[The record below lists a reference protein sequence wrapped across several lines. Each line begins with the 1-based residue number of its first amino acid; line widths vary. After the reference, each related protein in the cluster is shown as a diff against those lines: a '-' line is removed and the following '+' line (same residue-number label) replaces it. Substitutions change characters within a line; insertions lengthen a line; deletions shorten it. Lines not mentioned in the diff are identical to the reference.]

1 VLKDYLPWIVV
12 GAVVA
17 VGVVAVTLLSRTR
30 PKSLSTS
37 RLGRRRPHRDHFR
50 RGEKRQTPVRH
61 AAIIV
66 NPTKVHDLAQVQ
78 AQLTLLCQEEGWAEP
93 RFYETTI
100 EDPGTGQ
107 ARQAVADG
115 AAVVCSLGGDGTVRH
130 VATGLVGTETPLGI
144 LPAGTGNLLARTLDM
159 PVGSLA
165 SAVRTALTGRNRR
178 IDVGE
183 VVIEQVAPA
192 RRGAR
197 PDGARADGA
206 GADSAGTSPAEPAQA
221 LDADPDEAVAV
232 SVDAAADADAES
244 VETTTTRHQ
253 FLVMTGIGM
262 DAAIMQGTNENLKAT
277 VGWGAYVV
285 SGLKHLVSP
294 EFRVAFRLDDEP
306 EFKRRARA
314 VVIGNCGKLLGGLV
328 LMPDARVD
336 DEQLDVVIASP
347 KGFVGWAPV
356 IARALTR
363 QRKGHSTLDH
373 KTCREVR
380 IRTDR
385 ALPVQVDGDV
395 VAEATEVTAT
405 VRPAAL
411 TVRVSQV

>member
-1 VLKDYLPWIVV
+1 VLKDYLPWIII
-12 GAVVA
+12 GAVVVAGIVAA
-17 VGVVAVTLLSRTR
+17 VLLSRVR
-30 PKSLSTS
+30 PTSLSPS
-37 RLGRRRPHRDHFR
+37 RLRQRRPHRDHFR
-50 RGEKRQTPVRH
+50 RGDERPTPVRH
-61 AAIIV
+61 AAVVV
-66 NPTKVHDLAQVQ
+66 NPTKVHDLAQVR
-78 AQLTLLCQEEGWAEP
+78 AQLTRLCQEEGWAEP

-130 VATGLVGTETPLGI
+130 VATGLIGTETPLGI
-144 LPAGTGNLLARTLDM
+144 LPAGTGNLLARNLDM

-183 VVIEQVAPA
+183 LVIERVVPA
-192 RRGAR
+192 RRGAAHEGTK
-197 PDGARADGA
+197 PSDAHDPAA
-206 GADSAGTSPAEPAQA
+206 SAAP
-221 LDADPDEAVAV
+221 
-232 SVDAAADADAES
+232 AAAHPAATDQDGDDPGGS
-244 VETTTTRHQ
+244 DSSSTRHQ

-262 DAAIMQGTNENLKAT
+262 DAAIMRGTNENLKAT

-294 EFRVAFRLDDEP
+294 EFRVTFGLDDEP

-314 VVIGNCGKLLGGLV
+314 VIIGNCGKLLGGLV

-373 KTCREVR
+373 KTCRTVR
-380 IRTDR
+380 IHTDR
-385 ALPVQVDGDV
+385 PLPVQIDGDV
-395 VAEATEVTAT
+395 VAEATDVTAT

>member
-1 VLKDYLPWIVV
+1 VLKDYLPWIII
-12 GAVVA
+12 GAVVVA
-17 VGVVAVTLLSRTR
+17 GIVAVVLLGRSRPT
-30 PKSLSTS
+30 SLSPS
-37 RLGRRRPHRDHFR
+37 RLRGRRPHRDHFR
-50 RGEKRQTPVRH
+50 RGEDRQTPVRH
-61 AAIIV
+61 AAIVV
-66 NPTKVHDLAQVQ
+66 NPTKVHDLGQIR
-78 AQLTLLCQEEGWAEP
+78 AQLTLLCEEEGWGQP

-107 ARQAVADG
+107 ARQAVAEG

-130 VATGLVGTETPLGI
+130 VAIGLLGTETPLGI
-144 LPAGTGNLLARTLDM
+144 LPAGTGNLLARNLDM
-159 PVGSLA
+159 PMGSLE

-183 VVIEQVAPA
+183 LVIERVATA
-192 RRGAR
+192 RRGVVA
-197 PDGARADGA
+197 A
-206 GADSAGTSPAEPAQA
+206 GAEAVEVGGAAAEDTDPNDAQVADAADDGVASAGPM
-221 LDADPDEAVAV
+221 EAMP
-232 SVDAAADADAES
+232 E
-244 VETTTTRHQ
+244 RHQ

-294 EFRVAFRLDDEP
+294 EFRVSFRLDDEP

-314 VVIGNCGKLLGGLV
+314 VIIGNCGKLLGGLV
-328 LMPDARVD
+328 LMPDARID

-373 KTCREVR
+373 KTCREIR
-380 IRTDR
+380 IHTDR

-395 VAEATEVTAT
+395 VGEATDVTAT

>member
-1 VLKDYLPWIVV
+1 VAP
-12 GAVVA
+12 GAEA
-17 VGVVAVTLLSRTR
+17 VEAG
-30 PKSLSTS
+30 
-37 RLGRRRPHRDHFR
+37 G
-50 RGEKRQTPVRH
+50 
-61 AAIIV
+61 AAAEDTDP
-66 NPTKVHDLAQVQ
+66 NDAQV
-78 AQLTLLCQEEGWAEP
+78 
-93 RFYETTI
+93 
-100 EDPGTGQ
+100 
-107 ARQAVADG
+107 AD
-115 AAVVCSLGGDGTVRH
+115 AADDGV
-130 VATGLVGTETPLGI
+130 
-144 LPAGTGNLLARTLDM
+144 
-159 PVGSLA
+159 A
-165 SAVRTALTGRNRR
+165 SAG
-178 IDVGE
+178 
-183 VVIEQVAPA
+183 PM
-192 RRGAR
+192 
-197 PDGARADGA
+197 
-206 GADSAGTSPAEPAQA
+206 
-221 LDADPDEAVAV
+221 EAMP
-232 SVDAAADADAES
+232 E
-244 VETTTTRHQ
+244 RHQ

-314 VVIGNCGKLLGGLV
+314 VIIGNCGKLLGGLV
-328 LMPDARVD
+328 LMPDARID

-373 KTCREVR
+373 KTCREIR
-380 IRTDR
+380 IHTDR

-395 VAEATEVTAT
+395 VGEATDVTAT